1 MENINHILYINLESR
16 GDRKIHVEKQLK
28 SIGLRGNRFN
38 AIKLLNGA
46 IGCSMS
52 HLRCLQFA
60 KEQRWDHLLIVED
73 DIDFL
78 NPKLFKTQF
87 NKFLNNQKD
96 WDVVLLA
103 GNNLPPYEETAEYC
117 IKVSRCQ
124 TTTSYMV
131 KSHYYDTLIN
141 NIRAGISLLMKEPNN
156 HRVYAIDKFWFQ
168 LQQRDKWYLITP
180 LSVVQR
186 QDYSDI
192 ENRVT
197 NYSNL
202 MLNLDKKSF
211 FMNQLDQI
219 RKARDLLDVNP
230 VSQEQIA
237 EVQYLQKMQEQVE
250 EDLKFFDKKK

>member
-87 NKFLNNQKD
+87 DKFLNNQKD

-103 GNNLPPYEETAEYC
+103 GNNLPPYE
-117 IKVSRCQ
+117 
-124 TTTSYMV
+124 
-131 KSHYYDTLIN
+131 
-141 NIRAGISLLMKEPNN
+141 
-156 HRVYAIDKFWFQ
+156 
-168 LQQRDKWYLITP
+168 
-180 LSVVQR
+180 
-186 QDYSDI
+186 
-192 ENRVT
+192 
-197 NYSNL
+197 
-202 MLNLDKKSF
+202 
-211 FMNQLDQI
+211 
-219 RKARDLLDVNP
+219 
-230 VSQEQIA
+230 
-237 EVQYLQKMQEQVE
+237 
-250 EDLKFFDKKK
+250 

>member
-87 NKFLNNQKD
+87 DKFLNNQKD

-124 TTTSYMV
+124 TTTGYMV

-141 NIRAGISLLMKEPNN
+141 NIRSGISLLMKEPNN
-156 HRVYAIDKFWFQ
+156 HRIYAIDKFWFQ
-168 LQQRDKWYLITP
+168 LQQKDKWYLITP

-211 FMNQLDQI
+211 FMNQMDQI

-230 VSQEQIA
+230 VSPEQIA

>member
-1 MENINHILYINLESR
+1 MENIEHILYINLESR
-16 GDRKIHVEKQLK
+16 SDRKIHIEKQLK

-60 KEQRWDHLLIVED
+60 KEQRWSHLLIVED
-73 DIDFL
+73 DIEFL
-78 NPKLFKTQF
+78 NPKLFKTQLS
-87 NKFLNNQKD
+87 KFMNNQKD

-117 IKVSRCQ
+117 IKVSKCQ
-124 TTTSYMV
+124 TTTGYIV
-131 KSHYYDTLIN
+131 KNHYYDTLIN
-141 NIRAGISLLMKEPNN
+141 NIRSGISLLMKEPNN
-156 HRVYAIDKFWFQ
+156 HKMYAIDKYWFQ

-180 LSVVQR
+180 LSVIQR
-186 QDYSDI
+186 KDYSDI
-192 ENRVT
+192 EKHVT

-211 FMNQLDQI
+211 FMNQLEQI
-219 RKARDLLDVNP
+219 KQARDLLVVNP
-230 VSQEQIA
+230 ISKKQIEEA
-237 EVQYLQKMQEQVE
+237 QYLQKIQEEVE
-250 EDLKFFDKKK
+250 EELKFFDRKK